1 MGYKVW
7 QGNTGRDGSFIVDGR
22 YRERWVIKGGREI
35 LGGMG
40 YKVWQGDTGRDGL

>member
-7 QGNTGRDGSFIVDGR
+7 QGDTGRDGSFSVDGR

-35 LGGMG
+35 PVCIKCLIFHICFM
-40 YKVWQGDTGRDGL
+40 